1 MSRQK
6 AVQNGKAFESKI
18 FAVLKQLSGVNVIKD
33 IPYPSIYSAYSTK
46 HKTKMEFRAENI
58 TLTFETLDY
67 QGNKIT
73 KTRLFSSLNIECK
86 YQEDSGTTDE
96 KYPLVYENAL
106 ISDAEATLFVY
117 EDPQKNIK
125 RGALEFMYDKALNSG
140 ERLIVMD
147 FNSFLDNVNNPYQL
161 DLNSESL
168 EQGSELFQAHH
179 PGLKMLESYSR
190 KRFNQAISGNEQ
202 CGVYFSEYLDCQR
215 DFHNF
220 VAMNGVRSRDYL
232 PYLNDLRDLRA
243 GITKCINL
251 NKEI

>member
-1 MSRQK
+1 MSGQK

-18 FAVLKQLSGVNVIKD
+18 FAVLNQLPSVNVIKD

-58 TLTFETLDY
+58 SLTFETLDAY
-67 QGNKIT
+67 GNKVM
-73 KTRLFSSLNIECK
+73 KTRLFKTLNIECK

-117 EDPQKNIK
+117 EDPLKNIK

-147 FNSFLDNVNNPYQL
+147 FDCFLANVNKQYSMSLAPDVL
-161 DLNSESL
+161 D
-168 EQGSELFQAHH
+168 QGSELFQVYHL
-179 PGLKMLESYSR
+179 GLKALESLSR
-190 KRFNQAISGNEQ
+190 KRFNGVIRTNNQ
-202 CGVYFSEYLDCQR
+202 CSEFFDEYLHCQR

-220 VAMNGVRSRDYL
+220 VARHGVQSRDYI
-232 PYLNDLRDLRA
+232 PYLEQLRSLRA
-243 GITKCINL
+243 NISTYF
-251 NKEI
+251 

>member
-1 MSRQK
+1 MSGQK

-18 FAVLKQLSGVNVIKD
+18 FAVLQQLTGVNVIKD

-58 TLTFETLDY
+58 KLQFETMDN
-67 QGNKIT
+67 QGKKIT
-73 KTRLFSSLNIECK
+73 KTRLFSALNIECK

-125 RGALEFMYDKALNSG
+125 RGALDFMYDKALNSG

-147 FNSFLDNVNNPYQL
+147 FESFLANVNNQYQL
-161 DLNSESL
+161 GLSSENL
-168 EQGSELFQAHH
+168 EQGSQLFQAHH

-190 KRFNQAISGNEQ
+190 KRFNQAIRGNEQ
-202 CGVYFSEYLDCQR
+202 CGEYFSEYLGCQR

-220 VAMNGVRSRDYL
+220 LAMHGVRSRDYL
-232 PYLNDLRDLRA
+232 PYLNKLRSLRS
-243 GITKCINL
+243 GITKYFVC
-251 NKEI
+251 

>member
-1 MSRQK
+1 MSGQK

-18 FAVLKQLSGVNVIKD
+18 FAVLKQIPGVNVIKD

-46 HKTKMEFRAENI
+46 RKTKMEFRAENI
-58 TLTFETLDY
+58 SLTFETLDF

-73 KTRLFSSLNIECK
+73 KTRLFNTLNIECK

-117 EDPQKNIK
+117 EDPLKNIK

-147 FNSFLDNVNNPYQL
+147 FDSLLANVNKQYAL
-161 DLNSESL
+161 ELVAARF
-168 EQGSELFQAHH
+168 EQGSELFQANH
-179 PGLKMLESYSR
+179 PGLKMLDSYSR
-190 KRFNQAISGNEQ
+190 KRFNQAMRKNEQ
-202 CGVYFSEYLDCQR
+202 CGEFFDEYLDCQR

-220 VAMNGVRSRDYL
+220 IARHGGQSRDYL
-232 PYLNDLRDLRA
+232 PYLNNLRTLRA
-243 GITKCINL
+243 GITECLPNL
-251 NKEI
+251 N

>member
-1 MSRQK
+1 MSGQK

-18 FAVLKQLSGVNVIKD
+18 FAVLKQIPGVNVIKD
-33 IPYPSIYSAYSTK
+33 IPYPSIYSAYSIK

-58 TLTFETLDY
+58 SLTFETLDF

-73 KTRLFSSLNIECK
+73 KTRLFNTLNIECK

-96 KYPLVYENAL
+96 KYPLVYENAQ

-117 EDPQKNIK
+117 EDPLKNIK

-147 FNSFLDNVNNPYQL
+147 FDSFLANVNKQYAL
-161 DLNSESL
+161 ELVAARF
-168 EQGSELFQAHH
+168 EQGSELFQANH
-179 PGLKMLESYSR
+179 PGLKMLDSYSR
-190 KRFNQAISGNEQ
+190 KRFNQAMRKNEQ
-202 CGVYFSEYLDCQR
+202 CGEFFDEYLDCQR

-220 VAMNGVRSRDYL
+220 IARHGVQSRDYL
-232 PYLNDLRDLRA
+232 PYLNNLRTLRA
-243 GITKCINL
+243 GITGCLPNL
-251 NKEI
+251 N

>member
-1 MSRQK
+1 MSGQK

-18 FAVLKQLSGVNVIKD
+18 FAILNQIPGVSVIKD

-58 TLTFETLDY
+58 SLTYETLDS
-67 QGNKIT
+67 QGNKVS
-73 KTRLFSSLNIECK
+73 KTRCFNTLNIECK

-117 EDPQKNIK
+117 QDPLKNIK

-147 FNSFLDNVNNPYQL
+147 FDSFLANVNQQYSL
-161 DLNSESL
+161 VLSSDEL
-168 EQGSELFQAHH
+168 EQGSELFMVNH
-179 PGLKMLESYSR
+179 PGLKALEAFSR
-190 KRFNQAISGNEQ
+190 KRFKTEINKSGHCVE
-202 CGVYFSEYLDCQR
+202 YFDEYLHCQR
-215 DFHNF
+215 MFHNF
-220 VAMNGVRSRDYL
+220 IAKHGVQSRDYM
-232 PYLNDLRDLRA
+232 PYLSNLRTLRK
-243 GITKCINL
+243 GIVECLAKQ
-251 NKEI
+251 